1 MIKLTIKKT
10 ITKIPDFNNIE
21 FIFYFKLNNCTFISL
36 KINMYQIYNLIIL
49 LATQILKLLA
59 LFSPKMKLF
68 VEGRKSVF
76 ETLKN
81 NIQEFDKTIWFHA
94 ASLGEYEQ
102 GLPVIEKVKDKYPQ
116 HKIVLTFFSPSG
128 YEVRKNNTVADVT
141 VYLPLDT
148 ISNAKQFLDLVHP
161 EKVFFIKYEF
171 WPNYLTELKKRSIS
185 TYLISGIFRE
195 KQHFFKW
202 YGGFYRKALHTFDYF
217 FVQNES
223 SKTLLKSIGFTN
235 VKVSGDTRFD
245 RVVTILEKDNSLDYI
260 AQFKNNQTTIVI
272 GSSWPKDEELLV
284 NFINQATDN
293 VKFIIAPHNI
303 NHNQILN
310 LKSKISKKTLLFSEK
325 EEMLKQVQHDNLEDF
340 QVFIID
346 TIGILTKIYSYA
358 DIAYVGGGFGNP
370 GVHNVLEPAT
380 FGIPIVMGPNY
391 SHFAEATA
399 LVGLGGCISIKDTN
413 SLMETFNLLL
423 QNEDERLEKGHICST
438 FVQMNKGA
446 TEQILN
452 NIS

>member
-1 MIKLTIKKT
+1 MS
-10 ITKIPDFNNIE
+10 
-21 FIFYFKLNNCTFISL
+21 FIYNFILLFASQLL
-36 KINMYQIYNLIIL
+36 KIF
-49 LATQILKLLA
+49 AF
-59 LFSPKMKLF
+59 FSPKMKLF

-102 GLPVIEKVKDKYPQ
+102 GLTVIEKVKQKYPN
-116 HKIVLTFFSPSG
+116 HKIIITFFSPSG

-148 ISNAKQFLDLVHP
+148 ISNAKQFLKVVHP
-161 EKVFFIKYEF
+161 EMVFFIKYEF
-171 WPNYLTELKKRSIS
+171 WPNYLKELKNQNIN

-195 KQHFFKW
+195 NQAFFKW
-202 YGGFYRKALHTFDYF
+202 YGGFYRKALKTFTYF

-223 SKTLLKSIGFTN
+223 SKLLLQSIGFSN
-235 VKVSGDTRFD
+235 VSVSGDTRFD
-245 RVVTILEKDNSLDYI
+245 RVVTILEKDNTLDFI
-260 AQFKNNQTTIVI
+260 AAFKNNQPTIII
-272 GSSWPKDEELLV
+272 GSSWPKDEELL
-284 NFINQATDN
+284 IQYIESAPQN

-325 EEMLKQVQHDNLEDF
+325 KEMLKQVQHDNLEDF

-370 GVHNVLEPAT
+370 GVHNLLEPAT
-380 FGIPIVMGPNY
+380 FGIPIVIGPNY
-391 SHFAEATA
+391 SHFAEAIA
-399 LVGLGGCISIKDTN
+399 LVGLEGCVAVKNQSELNDA
-413 SLMETFNLLL
+413 FNLLL
-423 QNEDERLEKGHICST
+423 QNEEERLEKGHICST

>member
-1 MIKLTIKKT
+1 MS
-10 ITKIPDFNNIE
+10 
-21 FIFYFKLNNCTFISL
+21 FIYSFILLFVSQLL
-36 KINMYQIYNLIIL
+36 KI
-49 LATQILKLLA
+49 LA
-59 LFSPKMKLF
+59 LFSPKLNLF

-76 ETLKN
+76 ETLADK
-81 NIQEFDKTIWFHA
+81 IQTSDKTIWFHA

-102 GLPVIEKVKDKYPQ
+102 GLPVIEAIKQHFPN

-128 YEVRKNNTVADVT
+128 YEVRKNNTIADVT

-171 WPNYLTELKKRSIS
+171 WPNYLKELKNQNIK

-195 KQHFFKW
+195 NQAFFKW

-245 RVVTILEKDNSLDYI
+245 RVVSILDRDNTLDFIEQYRDSSTSLG
-260 AQFKNNQTTIVI
+260 KTKMVVI

-284 NFINQATDN
+284 NYINQSSDD

-303 NHNQILN
+303 DKNQILN
-310 LKSKISKKTLLFSEK
+310 LKTQISKKTILFSEK
-325 EEMLKQVQHDNLEDF
+325 NNVDVSNYA
-340 QVFIID
+340 VFIID

-370 GVHNVLEPAT
+370 GVHNILEPAT
-380 FGIPIVMGPNY
+380 FGIPVVIGPNY
-391 SHFAEATA
+391 SHFSEATA
-399 LVGLGGCISIKDTN
+399 LVNLEGCMTIQNQTQLNEAFD
-413 SLMETFNLLL
+413 LLL

-446 TEQILN
+446 TQTIMSH
-452 NIS
+452 IV

>member
-1 MIKLTIKKT
+1 
-10 ITKIPDFNNIE
+10 
-21 FIFYFKLNNCTFISL
+21 
-36 KINMYQIYNLIIL
+36 MYQIYNLIIL
-49 LATQILKLLA
+49 FAKLILKLLA
-59 LFSPKMKLF
+59 LFSPKLNLF

-76 ETLKN
+76 ETFKN

-102 GLPVIEKVKDKYPQ
+102 GLPVIEKVKQKYPN
-116 HKIVLTFFSPSG
+116 HKIIITFFSPSG

-148 ISNAKQFLDLVHP
+148 ISNAKQFLKVVHP
-161 EKVFFIKYEF
+161 EMVFFIKYEF
-171 WPNYLTELKKRSIS
+171 WPNYLKELKNQNIK

-195 KQHFFKW
+195 KQLFFKW
-202 YGGFYRKALHTFDYF
+202 YGGFYRKALKTFTYF
-217 FVQNES
+217 FVQNEN
-223 SKTLLKSIGFTN
+223 SKKLLQSIGFEN
-235 VKVSGDTRFD
+235 VKISGDTRFD
-245 RVVTILEKDNSLDYI
+245 RVVAILEKDNTLDFI
-260 AQFKNNQTTIVI
+260 EQFKNNQTTIVI
-272 GSSWPKDEELLV
+272 GSSWSKDEELL
-284 NFINQATDN
+284 IQYIESAPQN

-325 EEMLKQVQHDNLEDF
+325 EEMLKQVQQDKLADF

-370 GVHNVLEPAT
+370 GVHNLLEPAT
-380 FGIPIVMGPNY
+380 FGIPIVIGPNY
-391 SHFAEATA
+391 SHFAEAIA
-399 LVGLGGCISIKDTN
+399 LVGLNGCISIKNQSELNDA
-413 SLMETFNLLL
+413 FNLLL
-423 QNEDERLEKGHICST
+423 QNEEERLEKGHICST

-446 TEQILN
+446 TDRILKAVF
-452 NIS
+452 

>member
-1 MIKLTIKKT
+1 
-10 ITKIPDFNNIE
+10 
-21 FIFYFKLNNCTFISL
+21 
-36 KINMYQIYNLIIL
+36 MYQIYNLIIL

-102 GLPVIEKVKDKYPQ
+102 GLPVIEKVKEKYPQ